1 MKNIT
6 FILTLLFSSLI
17 ANAMTVD
24 KLLKY
29 YRHQPDIQFEEIK
42 GKELEAL
49 MDSAS
54 SDVEKDVIRRA
65 KKLIVMGFISDEEQR
80 KELSS
85 KLNMLDD
92 YSLALAYTKDT
103 PEPINPLLFSITGLE
118 SSIAVDIY
126 SKNSS
131 SSEYLIKPVF
141 LINMWG
147 MVALA
152 YLDGTIKP
160 DTAKEFVEI
169 TFNTSYTFSASPAG
183 SEKKQSTLDRINH
196 QRNIYPQEKIH
207 VVTDRDLYCGG
218 DTIWLRAFV
227 VDADSHIQTAI
238 SKYAYVE
245 LLSPFGYADKRVKLM
260 ERDGVY
266 AGYIPIDEEIYEGDY
281 TLTAYTAYAE
291 NQGPDYF
298 FRKPLKI
305 LAPQSSR
312 YVIDSGFT
320 PSGEGKVDG
329 LFKIRSL
336 NGDPINYKVMSWT
349 MPDGD
354 FLEMPHAKKG
364 VSRKFSRDKDEN
376 MVLVKFGD
384 YGRYF
389 QVQYPVEKT
398 DLAFFPEGGWLI
410 ADQPCTVAFKATDE
424 NGKGVSVSGVIR
436 DDLNEEIARFNS
448 VHNGMGSVMFVPE
461 AGRTYTAQ
469 YVGPEAQPRTAEIG
483 SVKSGAVSLR
493 YGSAGNKGIFSVAGG
508 DDKELELV
516 VSLRGAGVMSAP
528 VSSAAP
534 LSFDKAEMPP
544 GLYQALLVSKTDNAV
559 LSERLFFIGADRL
572 NPAVSSL
579 NSDSTSIMLK
589 LPEALSGDCS
599 VRVTNRRMDP
609 AVSESDIQTQLLL
622 QSELRGR
629 IENPRYYF
637 NSTDRERERNLDLL
651 MMVNGWSRY
660 NIPDAIRGK
669 YAEPELPLEIGQEIS
684 GQVRSRWKN
693 SPMNGVMVS
702 AIVPKKNFATF
713 ADTDSD
719 GIFHLNGFDFPEGTP
734 FILKA
739 MNEKGGLEGNYDI
752 FEDSFPAT
760 ECIPPIYP
768 SASSEEIT
776 DFFNGS
782 RWILLDEVKVQ
793 AFKESNDD
801 IYANFSS
808 YSRTADD
815 MKVRGITSVEQ
826 ALRGIGG
833 ITNHMGHLKWRYQ
846 EISYYVD
853 GQLFDP
859 RGNATLMYNVAGQ
872 PSPWIRNAPGH
883 TVGGNSFYGPTLSE
897 VSAAVPF
904 NMIERIDFIRP
915 EHSLVLGPSYG
926 GPTVVITTK
935 KGDKVHWER
944 QFELKDYLPLGYQQY
959 KEYASPILSV
969 DADEYD
975 LQTKPTLLWLPSVRF
990 DASGKSIDLKFPISS
1005 EYRVI
1010 IEGLSENGGIIS
1022 EIL

>member
-160 DTAKEFVEI
+160 DTAKEFVEV

-207 VVTDRDLYCGG
+207 VVTDRDIYCGG

-227 VDADSHIQTAI
+227 VDADSHVQTAI
-238 SKYAYVE
+238 SKYVYVE
-245 LLSPFGYADKRVKLM
+245 LLTPFRFADKRVKLM

-266 AGYIPIDEEIYEGDY
+266 AGYIPVDEEVYEGDY

-305 LAPQSSR
+305 LAPQSSK
-312 YVIDSGFT
+312 YVIDSDFT
-320 PSGEGKVDG
+320 PYGEGKVKG
-329 LFKIRSL
+329 VFQIRSL
-336 NGDPINYKVMSWT
+336 SGDPINYKVMSWT

-354 FLEMPHAKKG
+354 FLEMPHSKKG
-364 VSRKFSRDKDEN
+364 INREFSRDKDEDV
-376 MVLVKFGD
+376 VLVKFGD
-384 YGRYF
+384 YGKYF
-389 QVQYPVEKT
+389 PIEYPFEKT
-398 DLAFFPEGGWLI
+398 DLSFYPEGGWLI

-424 NGKGVSVSGVIR
+424 NGKGVDASGTIKNNSG
-436 DDLNEEIARFNS
+436 DEIAEFRT
-448 VHNGMGSVMFVPE
+448 VHNGMGSVTFVPE
-461 AGRTYTAQ
+461 KGESYTALFS
-469 YVGPEAQPRTAEIG
+469 GPDGVSR
-483 SVKSGAVSLR
+483 SVKIGTPKTGAAALR
-493 YGSAGNKGIFSVAGG
+493 YRANGSKGIFSVAGG
-508 DDKELELV
+508 EGQDLELV
-516 VSLRGAGVMSAP
+516 VALRGVGMLCAPISAIT
-528 VSSAAP
+528 P
-534 LSFDKAEMPP
+534 LSFDKDEMPE
-544 GLYQALLVSKTDNAV
+544 GIYQAFLVSKNDNAV
-559 LSERLFFIGADRL
+559 LSERIFFIGADRQSPEISEL
-572 NPAVSSL
+572 S
-579 NSDSTSIMLK
+579 SDSTTILLHMPK
-589 LPEALSGDCS
+589 GITADCTVRITNGNIPEATDGNDL
-599 VRVTNRRMDP
+599 R
-609 AVSESDIQTQLLL
+609 TQLML

-629 IENPRYYF
+629 IENPAYYF
-637 NSTDRERERNLDLL
+637 NNDDSEAERNLDLL

-660 NIPDAIRGK
+660 NLPDAIQGK
-669 YAEPELPLEIGQEIS
+669 YEEPMIPLEIGQEIS

-693 SPMNGVMVS
+693 SPMEGVMVS
-702 AIVPKKNFATF
+702 AIVPKKNFGTF
-713 ADTDSD
+713 ADTDSN

-739 MNEKGGLEGNYDI
+739 MNEKGGLEANYEI
-752 FEDSFPAT
+752 FEDRFPAT
-760 ECIPPIYP
+760 ECLPPLYP
-768 SASSEEIT
+768 SVTTEDII
-776 DFFNGS
+776 DYFKDS

-793 AFKESNDD
+793 AFKESNED
-801 IYANFSS
+801 IYANFST

-826 ALRGIGG
+826 ALRGIG
-833 ITNHMGHLKWRYQ
+833 
-846 EISYYVD
+846 
-853 GQLFDP
+853 
-859 RGNATLMYNVAGQ
+859 
-872 PSPWIRNAPGH
+872 
-883 TVGGNSFYGPTLSE
+883 
-897 VSAAVPF
+897 
-904 NMIERIDFIRP
+904 
-915 EHSLVLGPSYG
+915 
-926 GPTVVITTK
+926 
-935 KGDKVHWER
+935 
-944 QFELKDYLPLGYQQY
+944 
-959 KEYASPILSV
+959 
-969 DADEYD
+969 
-975 LQTKPTLLWLPSVRF
+975 
-990 DASGKSIDLKFPISS
+990 
-1005 EYRVI
+1005 
-1010 IEGLSENGGIIS
+1010 
-1022 EIL
+1022 